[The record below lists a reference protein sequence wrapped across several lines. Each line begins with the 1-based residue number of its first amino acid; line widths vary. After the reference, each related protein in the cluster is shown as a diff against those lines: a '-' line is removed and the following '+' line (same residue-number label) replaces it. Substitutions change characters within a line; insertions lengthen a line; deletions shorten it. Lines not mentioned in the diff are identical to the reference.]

1 MIEKIYNGSKIE
13 IIFAKF
19 LDEYH
24 IRYWREVEIPELS
37 KCRYDFYLIDY
48 NLLIELQ
55 GIQHY
60 EAVADFGGNV
70 EFEKRKKLDKVK
82 SIKAKQNG
90 YNFLTIKYDK
100 IENTTQYK
108 VITLREVLKLT
119 NKCIKLPYD
128 KLKKLKKRQL

>member
-1 MIEKIYNGSKIE
+1 MEKVYKGSKIE
-13 IIFAKF
+13 IIFAQF
-19 LDEYH
+19 LDEYK
-24 IRYWREVEIPELS
+24 IRYWQEVEIPELS

-60 EAVADFGGNV
+60 EAIADFGGIV
-70 EFEKRKKLDKVK
+70 EFERRKELDKLK
-82 SIKAKQNG
+82 LIKAKKHG

-128 KLKKLKKRQL
+128 KLRKFKKRK